1 VPPVDTGT
9 ALPPPAPIAV
19 SPEATQHAKS
29 VAGTEAKQ
37 ATKKYVFDPTEEAA
51 VNQRVRDK
59 AQAAGEQAYD
69 AAIAA
74 GKNEKQAK
82 KDANKAVQQTAKAEA
97 KAEAQRAAHAA
108 AQRAISDGTAFDT
121 SKLDADTQA
130 QLNTFQTG
138 PFAAQRLGPAL
149 AGKNNADFLA
159 FMGQEVSA
167 GTVPPPRTINIAGPP
182 PQSMQMWEYPDGTVV
197 RHKPLGDSERPNPT
211 YSIEVK
217 KDPSQPDSGKDD
229 AAFKVDASGRAVPKG
244 PHEVA
249 NPYPKNTNQDQ
260 HEAFLD
266 ALMNAGHSSLTP

>member
-1 VPPVDTGT
+1 
-9 ALPPPAPIAV
+9 
-19 SPEATQHAKS
+19 

-37 ATKKYVFDPTEEAA
+37 ATKKYVFDAAEEAA
-51 VNQRVRDK
+51 VNQRIRDK

-82 KDANKAVQQTAKAEA
+82 NDASKAVRQTAQAEA
-97 KAEAQRAAHAA
+97 KAEAQRSAREAAH
-108 AQRAISDGTAFDT
+108 RAISDGTAFDA
-121 SKLDADTQA
+121 SKLDADTKG
-130 QLNTFQTG
+130 QLNKFQTG
-138 PFAAQRLGPAL
+138 SFEAQRLGVAL

-159 FMGQEVSA
+159 LMGQEVSA
-167 GTVPPPRTINIAGPP
+167 GRVPRPRAINIAGPP
-182 PQSMQMWEYPDGTVV
+182 PQQMQMWEYPDGTVV

-229 AAFKVDASGRAVPKG
+229 AAFKVDASGRPVPKG
-244 PHEVA
+244 PHEVT
-249 NPYPKNTNQDQ
+249 NPYPKKSNQDQ